1 MNWNPQVT
9 SIHDLKISGFVPHTD
24 VRKNGILF
32 SVVVPEGADASLLLY
47 EKGSSDVKYEI
58 PFPEEPTLGR
68 VYAMLVSG
76 IPSNGVEYNYR
87 IAGRVVT
94 DPSAQIVVGLDQY
107 GDCRIRGEHQ
117 IRGAFPE
124 RMFDWGEMEK
134 RLRIPYSES
143 VFYELHVR
151 GFTRSKTSKVKHKG
165 TFLGVTEKIPYLK
178 ELGVTAV
185 VLMPCYEFD
194 EVMIDDSRKGW
205 RPEGLRELVAGAT
218 LPQSAID
225 EEPRIESKEEKSSE
239 AAASETGS
247 VKAGNSGTESTKK
260 EKSKTDDLKT
270 EILKTENLKTGASRD
285 KSSKAVSADTSGIS
299 GKSNITSGTE
309 ESITFKTNYWGFGP
323 GWLFA
328 PKRSYCATD
337 EPADEFR
344 TMVRMLH
351 EAGIEVIMEMSCPE
365 GTDPSYMQACLVWW
379 REVYHVD
386 GFLMIASQDDVNA
399 VAKSPALSDVKMI
412 SDYFDT
418 GRMFPRGRPYR
429 FRNLAEYNVGF
440 RYDARR
446 FLKGDS
452 DCLQSFVSRCRYN
465 PKDAGVVNAIA
476 GHDGFTLYDLVS
488 YNDKHNEI
496 NGENNRDGAMNEYS
510 WNCGTEGASRK
521 REIVRLRMRQMKN
534 ALAMVM
540 LAQGTPM
547 ISAGDEMLNS
557 QEGNTNPYCI
567 DSELSWVKWSTSRD
581 ADELK
586 EYVKELIAF
595 RKAHPLLHQKVE
607 LTGSSLGGF
616 FPDFSCHGSNA
627 WFASFDQQERSVG
640 MMYCSQDPDR
650 EQIYRK
656 ETQRRKAVREE
667 SRKRKESAASM
678 NGRGPSPVKTVKSS
692 GMAGSAALPEESYL
706 YVAYNLHWEKRQLAL
721 PYLPSGREWHVAID
735 TSIDRFSEK
744 NASGA
749 DAGKEGEA
757 VKSVEMPGRSIR
769 VLVG

>member
-1 MNWNPQVT
+1 MRYMKTQQEQGITFDRGEKAVNWNPQVT
-9 SIHDLKISGFVPHTD
+9 SVHDLKISGFVPHTD

-47 EKGSSDVKYEI
+47 EKGSMEVKYEI
-58 PFPEEPTLGR
+58 PFPKEPTLGR

-76 IPSNGVEYNYR
+76 IPSKGLEYNYR
-87 IAGRVVT
+87 IAGKVVT

-107 GDCRIRGEHQ
+107 GDCQVREEHQ

-124 RMFDWGEMEK
+124 REFDWGEKEK

-151 GFTRSKTSKVKHKG
+151 GFTKSRTSKVKHKG
-165 TFLGVTEKIPYLK
+165 TFLGITEKIPYLK
-178 ELGVTAV
+178 EMGITAV
-185 VLMPCYEFD
+185 VLLPCYEFD
-194 EVMIDDSRKGW
+194 EAMPDDSRKGW

-218 LPQSAID
+218 LPKSAI
-225 EEPRIESKEEKSSE
+225 EEPSEAQLEKSSE
-239 AAASETGS
+239 EPSSE
-247 VKAGNSGTESTKK
+247 
-260 EKSKTDDLKT
+260 KT
-270 EILKTENLKTGASRD
+270 EAGKLTAGAHE
-285 KSSKAVSADTSGIS
+285 KKALNTKHA
-299 GKSNITSGTE
+299 KPEPE
-309 ESITFKTNYWGFGP
+309 EDPSFKLNYWGFGP

-379 REVYHVD
+379 REIYHVD
-386 GFLMIASQDDVNA
+386 GFLMLASQDDVNA
-399 VAKSPALSDVKMI
+399 VAKSPALSDVKLI

-418 GRMFPRGRPYR
+418 ARMFPKGRPYH

-452 DCLQSFVSRCRYN
+452 ACLQSFVSRCRYN
-465 PKDAGVVNAIA
+465 PKDAGVINAIA
-476 GHDGFTLYDLVS
+476 GHDGFTLFDLVS
-488 YNDKHNEI
+488 YNDKHNEA
-496 NGENNRDGAMNEYS
+496 NGENNRDGAMNEFS
-510 WNCGTEGASRK
+510 WNCGAEGPTRK
-521 REIVRLRMRQMKN
+521 REIMRLRMRQMKN

-547 ISAGDEMLNS
+547 IAAGDEMLNS

-567 DSELSWVKWSTSRD
+567 DNELSWVKWSSTKD
-581 ADELK
+581 AADLR

-607 LTGSSLGGF
+607 LTGSSMGGF

-650 EQIYRK
+650 EQIYRRK
-656 ETQRRKAVREE
+656 TELRKAVREE
-667 SRKRKESAASM
+667 NRKRREAAAGMKAEQNSD
-678 NGRGPSPVKTVKSS
+678 GKTVKADGIKSEEAAGIKTVKAA
-692 GMAGSAALPEESYL
+692 GMGKNDPAMEESYL

-721 PYLPSGREWHVAID
+721 PYLPAGREWHVAID
-735 TSIDRFSEK
+735 TSVDRFSGIIDDDNEY
-744 NASGA
+744 GQQ
-749 DAGKEGEA
+749 GEA
-757 VKSVEMPGRSIR
+757 VKIVEMPGRSIR